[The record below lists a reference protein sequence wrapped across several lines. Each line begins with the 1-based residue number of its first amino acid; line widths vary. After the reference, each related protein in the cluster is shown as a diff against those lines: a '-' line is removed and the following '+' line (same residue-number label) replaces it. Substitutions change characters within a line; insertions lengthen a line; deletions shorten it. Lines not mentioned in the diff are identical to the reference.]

1 MFNMY
6 QMDQPNKRQ
15 IFRDNQKELLEYY
28 AHYDQISKII
38 SQTQKTVQ
46 DVNLKVEKEV
56 VGKKED
62 VTQFVERKIRM
73 MFEDPEYLKVMSQLK
88 KTAKQFEYI
97 DEDANFDE
105 HYVFTDM
112 EDTPEDQQQEQII
125 VSVPTQLNKNATT
138 YNRSSIFRKEDL
150 KLTPNE
156 GSMNDIEEK
165 LKTAMERF

>member
-56 VGKKED
+56 VGKKDD

-73 MFEDPEYLKVMSQLK
+73 MFEDPEYLKVMS
-88 KTAKQFEYI
+88 
-97 DEDANFDE
+97 
-105 HYVFTDM
+105 
-112 EDTPEDQQQEQII
+112 
-125 VSVPTQLNKNATT
+125 
-138 YNRSSIFRKEDL
+138 
-150 KLTPNE
+150 
-156 GSMNDIEEK
+156 
-165 LKTAMERF
+165 

>member
-1 MFNMY
+1 
-6 QMDQPNKRQ
+6 MDQPNKRQ

-73 MFEDPEYLKVMSQLK
+73 MFEDPEYLKVMS
-88 KTAKQFEYI
+88 
-97 DEDANFDE
+97 
-105 HYVFTDM
+105 
-112 EDTPEDQQQEQII
+112 
-125 VSVPTQLNKNATT
+125 
-138 YNRSSIFRKEDL
+138 
-150 KLTPNE
+150 
-156 GSMNDIEEK
+156 
-165 LKTAMERF
+165 

>member
-1 MFNMY
+1 MY

-28 AHYDQISKII
+28 ALYDQISKII

-73 MFEDPEYLKVMSQLK
+73 MFEDPEYLKVMS
-88 KTAKQFEYI
+88 
-97 DEDANFDE
+97 
-105 HYVFTDM
+105 
-112 EDTPEDQQQEQII
+112 
-125 VSVPTQLNKNATT
+125 
-138 YNRSSIFRKEDL
+138 
-150 KLTPNE
+150 
-156 GSMNDIEEK
+156 
-165 LKTAMERF
+165 